1 MSQSGMMALSFVV
14 FLLAFAAVG
23 IASHRLAR
31 SSSRSYLLADQNV
44 SPWLVGLSAV
54 ATNNSGYMFI
64 GVIGYTYVTGLPATW
79 LMFGWIVGDFIASH
93 FVHRRL
99 RDASTPEAGDT
110 FPGILSRWHGQDFV
124 WVRRLGGLI
133 TILFLGTYAAA
144 QLAAGSK
151 ALSVLFGW
159 PFQLGAV
166 IGAGIVLAYCLAG
179 GVRASIWT
187 DAAQS
192 MVMIVAMLTLLIMG
206 IVELG
211 GPSQAWQQLG
221 QVSPDYMDPFPPEL
235 SLGSLWGPVLFV
247 TGWLFAGFSAVG
259 QPHIMVRFMAIDRP
273 EQINRA
279 RAWYYSWFLAF
290 YFLANGVALLSRVL
304 LPEVSSFDPELAL
317 PTIALE
323 LLHPVAVGLVLAGIF
338 AATMSTADSLILS
351 CAGSLSKDLIRLP
364 DSVWIAKLATLG
376 VTCFALWLALTDERS
391 VFDLVISSWAVLAAC
406 FGPLLVVLALGQRPS
421 QGLAI
426 TMMLSGVTMVYIW
439 TRIEMLSAYYEGM
452 LGICTGFLVFFAG
465 KLLFRGQRPGVTPA
479 SGPRGPEDERE
490 EARQSGYSTTSTR
503 TGSAP

>member
-1 MSQSGMMALSFVV
+1 MIALSFVF
-14 FLLAFAAVG
+14 FLLIFATVG

-110 FPGILSRWHGQDFV
+110 FPGILSRWHGQNFV

-192 MVMIVAMLTLLIMG
+192 VVMIVAMLTLLIMG

-211 GPSQAWQQLG
+211 GPTQAWQQLEE
-221 QVSPDYMDPFPPEL
+221 VSPDFMNLFPAEL
-235 SLGSLWGPVLFV
+235 SLGQLWGPVLFV
-247 TGWLFAGFSAVG
+247 TGWLFAGFSVVG

-279 RAWYYSWFLAF
+279 RTWYYAWFLAF

-304 LPEVSSFDPELAL
+304 LPEVNEFDPELAL
-317 PTIALE
+317 PTIAMA

-351 CAGSLSKDLIRLP
+351 CAGSLSEDLGRLP
-364 DSVWIAKLATLG
+364 RSVWIPKLATLG

-391 VFDLVISSWAVLAAC
+391 VFDLVISSWAVLAAG
-406 FGPLLVVLALGQRPS
+406 FGPLLAVLALGQRPT
-421 QGLAI
+421 QGLAV
-426 TMMLSGVTMVYIW
+426 TMMLSGIAVVYAW
-439 TRIEMLSAYYEGM
+439 TQIELLSAYYEGM
-452 LGICTGFLVFFAG
+452 LGICTGFLVFVTG
-465 KLLFRGQRPGVTPA
+465 KGLGYSAKALD
-479 SGPRGPEDERE
+479 SGRQGPEDER
-490 EARQSGYSTTSTR
+490 ADTLGSGYSATSTS